1 MKTRWHAGG
10 VRPWWPRFGHGP
22 GLHPAGRLL
31 SDRSGV
37 AAVEFALMSPIFL
50 LLMVGLI
57 DLGFAYH
64 AKLRVNAA
72 ISAASYYAFQKG
84 QALSVATAQAY
95 TANVAGVASSL
106 LANVSDDLSVSV
118 VINDDPTGAK
128 TSTTFCVSGYPAVFT
143 AAGAAST
150 SCGGNLTSGKFVSI
164 RVSGHITPIFLSADL
179 FGGSLA
185 VADAALVRVQ

>member
-1 MKTRWHAGG
+1 
-10 VRPWWPRFGHGP
+10 
-22 GLHPAGRLL
+22 
-31 SDRSGV
+31 
-37 AAVEFALMSPIFL
+37 MSPIFL

-106 LANVSDDLSVSV
+106 LANVSDDLSVGV